1 MAEKD
6 IERKLKK
13 RVEALGCMCLKF
25 ESPGYTGVPDR
36 IVLMPG
42 GEAFFVE
49 LKAPGKMMRPLQRKR
64 RYQLMK
70 LGFPVLCIDRMP
82 QIRPFITAALSWTP
96 GELFPEG
103 IGARIPDL
111 EMATLPSDMED
122 FGETLEPIDPENL
135 MEFYELENE
144 DGGDAL

>member
-1 MAEKD
+1 MGDEREPCAGVHSYARGEFFDGRPAAMLEKD

-49 LKAPGKMMRPLQRKR
+49 LKAPGKKERPRQEYVQHQFR
-64 RYQLMK
+64 K
-70 LGFPVLCIDRMP
+70 LGFIVVSSVD
-82 QIRPFITAALSWTP
+82 S
-96 GELFPEG
+96 
-103 IGARIPDL
+103 
-111 EMATLPSDMED
+111 
-122 FGETLEPIDPENL
+122 
-135 MEFYELENE
+135 E
-144 DGGDAL
+144 DGINRIVALIESYLQREQL